1 MVNSKFNKK
10 KFELCEWP
18 FLLVYQRSEI
28 DISKTTIVFFVFMII
43 TVDVERKNNV
53 NIE

>member
-28 DISKTTIVFFVFMII
+28 DISKTTIVFFYFH
-43 TVDVERKNNV
+43 DKNCCFRKKK
-53 NIE
+53 ICQY